1 MNLSSV
7 AVVGSLNI
15 DLVIRAPHCP
25 IQGETVVG
33 NSFGMAGGGKG
44 SNQALAAARLNAK
57 SYMIGCVGNDDF
69 GRKLRNV
76 LNDNGVDCSHL
87 ETRREAATGTAV
99 ITVTDEGES
108 SIVITQGANSLL
120 DSSAIISAKNIFES
134 SDCALFQM
142 ESPARTV
149 VSGLKLARQSGC
161 KTFLSAEPPF
171 SLPNEVWKSID
182 YLILNEKA
190 LSFYAGTSKSHSVI
204 EMAREVQQRGVRVLV
219 VTQSAKGGMIF
230 TNDGEYFSFDAFNIR
245 AVDNTGARD
254 AFCAGLCVGLSEG
267 MPIKAAARFG
277 SACGALACTKIGA
290 HPSLPWRHQVSA
302 LLGESGDDEYE
313 L

>member
-1 MNLSSV
+1 MSAI

-15 DLVIRAPHCP
+15 DLVIRASHCP
-25 IQGETVVG
+25 KSGETVIG

-69 GRKLRNV
+69 GRRLRSV
-76 LNDNGVDCSHL
+76 LNDNGVDCTHL
-87 ETRREAATGTAV
+87 ETRKEAATGTAV
-99 ITVTDEGES
+99 ITVNDEGES
-108 SIVITQGANSLL
+108 SIVISQGANSLL
-120 DSSAIISAKNIFES
+120 SSDAISGAKNIFEA

-171 SLPNEVWKSID
+171 SLPSEVWTSID
-182 YLILNEKA
+182 YLILNERA
-190 LSFYAGTSKSHSVI
+190 LSFYAGTSDSHSII
-204 EMAREVQQRGVRVLV
+204 EMAKEIQRRGVRCLV

-245 AVDNTGARD
+245 AVDHTGARD
-254 AFCAGLCVGLSEG
+254 AFCAGLCVALSEG
-267 MPIKAAARFG
+267 RPIKSAAKFAA
-277 SACGALACTKIGA
+277 ACGALACTKIGA

-302 LLGESGDDEYE
+302 LLGESADDEYE

>member
-1 MNLSSV
+1 MSAI

-15 DLVIRAPHCP
+15 DLVIRASHCP
-25 IQGETVVG
+25 IQGETVIG
-33 NSFGMAGGGKG
+33 SSFGMAGGGKG

-69 GRKLRNV
+69 GRKLRTV

-87 ETRREAATGTAV
+87 ETRKEAATGTAV

-108 SIVITQGANSLL
+108 SIVLTQGANSLL
-120 DSSAIISAKNIFES
+120 TSDAIFGAKKIFES

-171 SLPNEVWKSID
+171 SLPSEVWTSID

-190 LSFYAGTSKSHSVI
+190 LGFYAKDSDSQSIIT
-204 EMAREVQQRGVRVLV
+204 MAREIQRRGVRVLV

-245 AVDNTGARD
+245 SVDNTGARD
-254 AFCAGLCVGLSEG
+254 AFCAGFCVALSEG
-267 MPIKAAARFG
+267 RPIKAAAKFG
-277 SACGALACTKIGA
+277 AACGALACTKIGA

-302 LLGESGDDEYE
+302 LLGESVDDEYE

>member
-1 MNLSSV
+1 MSAI

-15 DLVIRAPHCP
+15 DLVIRASHCP
-25 IQGETVVG
+25 RQGETVIG
-33 NSFGMAGGGKG
+33 SSFGMAGGGKG

-69 GRKLRNV
+69 GRKLRTV

-87 ETRREAATGTAV
+87 ETRKEAATGTAV

-108 SIVITQGANSLL
+108 SIVLTQGANSLL
-120 DSSAIISAKNIFES
+120 NSDAIFSAKRIFES

-149 VSGLKLARQSGC
+149 ISGLKLAKQSGC

-171 SLPNEVWKSID
+171 SLPSEVWTSID
-182 YLILNEKA
+182 YLILNERA
-190 LSFYAGTSKSHSVI
+190 LSFYSKESDSHSI
-204 EMAREVQQRGVRVLV
+204 IQMAKEIQRRGVKVLV
-219 VTQSAKGGMIF
+219 VTQSARGGMIF
-230 TNDGEYFSFDAFNIR
+230 TNDGEYFSFEAFNIR

-254 AFCAGLCVGLSEG
+254 AFCAGFCVALSEG
-267 MPIKAAARFG
+267 RPIKAAAKFG
-277 SACGALACTKIGA
+277 AACGALACTKIGA

-302 LLGESGDDEYE
+302 LLGESADDEYE

>member
-1 MNLSSV
+1 MSAI

-15 DLVIRAPHCP
+15 DLVIRASHCP
-25 IQGETVVG
+25 KAGETVVG

-69 GRKLRNV
+69 GRRLRSV
-76 LNDNGVDCSHL
+76 LNENGVDCTHL
-87 ETRREAATGTAV
+87 ETRQDAATGTAV
-99 ITVTDEGES
+99 ITVNDEGES
-108 SIVITQGANSLL
+108 SIVISQGANSLL
-120 DSSAIISAKNIFES
+120 DSQAIIGAKNIFEA

-171 SLPNEVWKSID
+171 SLPNEVWTSID
-182 YLILNEKA
+182 YLILNERA
-190 LSFYAGTSKSHSVI
+190 LSFYAGTSDSHSVI
-204 EMAREVQQRGVRVLV
+204 EMAREIQRRGVRCLV

-230 TNDGEYFSFDAFNIR
+230 TNDGEYFSFDAFRIN
-245 AVDNTGARD
+245 AVDHTGARD
-254 AFCAGLCVGLSEG
+254 AFCAGLCVSLSEG
-267 MPIKAAARFG
+267 RPLKSAAKFAA
-277 SACGALACTKIGA
+277 ACGALACTKIGA

-302 LLGESGDDEYE
+302 LLGESADDEYE

>member
-1 MNLSSV
+1 MSSV

-25 IQGETVVG
+25 RQGETVVG

-69 GRKLRNV
+69 GRRLRNV

-120 DSSAIISAKNIFES
+120 DSSAIISAKNIFEV

-142 ESPARTV
+142 ESPAGTV
-149 VSGLKLARQSGC
+149 VSGLKLAKQTGC

-190 LSFYAGTSKSHSVI
+190 LSFYAGTSDSHSI
-204 EMAREVQQRGVRVLV
+204 TEMALEVQRRGVRVLV
-219 VTQSAKGGMIF
+219 VTQSSKGGMIF
-230 TNDGEYFSFDAFNIR
+230 TIDGEHFSFDSFNIR

-254 AFCAGLCVGLSEG
+254 ALCAGLCVGLSEG

-277 SACGALACTKIGA
+277 YACGALACTKIGA
-290 HPSLPWRHQVSA
+290 HPSLPWRHQ
-302 LLGESGDDEYE
+302 
-313 L
+313 